1 MATVWDRCWANVW
14 TCVCVLVCVRD
25 VLGASLL
32 RLIVQMD
39 DLYGGVYL
47 FCGEATSG
55 DLLFP
60 GVAEFF
66 TLLHIPGTI
75 FHPHTPNP
83 QTDLFTGSL
92 PVHIHPL
99 PTHAY
104 ILLQTHILM
113 HIRYK
118 QQTCSSTEDH
128 KHNSSEIKCMHTRHT
143 HTQIYTHTGPHLFY
157 LCAAALYECPM
168 RIFNSIAILP
178 FCLDPHPLHDGG
190 IIALIY
196 STKQRLLFNLERGK
210 IRNQIRKHLGKICY
224 KYQMIIINMPRKLCQ
239 TLLFYFIAKFY
250 IHRLSLIS
258 LSL

>member
-1 MATVWDRCWANVW
+1 MGSVLGECVDV
-14 TCVCVLVCVRD
+14 CVCVLVCVRD

-128 KHNSSEIKCMHTRHT
+128 KHNSSEIKCMHTYTHDTLTRKYI
-143 HTQIYTHTGPHLFY
+143 HTQAHICFIS
-157 LCAAALYECPM
+157 ALQHSM
-168 RIFNSIAILP
+168 SV
-178 FCLDPHPLHDGG
+178 
-190 IIALIY
+190 
-196 STKQRLLFNLERGK
+196 Q
-210 IRNQIRKHLGKICY
+210 
-224 KYQMIIINMPRKLCQ
+224 
-239 TLLFYFIAKFY
+239 
-250 IHRLSLIS
+250 
-258 LSL
+258 

>member
-1 MATVWDRCWANVW
+1 M
-14 TCVCVLVCVRD
+14 CVRVCIGD

-39 DLYGGVYL
+39 DLYRGVYL

-99 PTHAY
+99 PRHAY

-113 HIRYK
+113 HICYK
-118 QQTCSSTEDH
+118 QQKNSSAEDH
-128 KHNSSEIKCMHTRHT
+128 KHTLSEIKCMNTTHSRANT
-143 HTQIYTHTGPHLFY
+143 HTTIFFSSLCCSALFTV
-157 LCAAALYECPM
+157 
-168 RIFNSIAILP
+168 RTFNNIAILP
-178 FCLDPHPLHDGG
+178 FCLGPQSLHDGAV
-190 IIALIY
+190 IALIY
-196 STKQRLLFNLERGK
+196 STKHGTPPQPGK
-210 IRNQIRKHLGKICY
+210 RRNKELKKGATR
-224 KYQMIIINMPRKLCQ
+224 
-239 TLLFYFIAKFY
+239 
-250 IHRLSLIS
+250 
-258 LSL
+258 

>member
-1 MATVWDRCWANVW
+1 MAAVWDWVLGVCVGL
-14 TCVCVLVCVRD
+14 CVCVLGCAED

-47 FCGEATSG
+47 FCGKATSG

-92 PVHIHPL
+92 PVHIYPL

-104 ILLQTHILM
+104 ILLQTRMLM
-113 HIRYK
+113 HILYAI
-118 QQTCSSTEDH
+118 
-128 KHNSSEIKCMHTRHT
+128 NSRRVQAPRTTNTPLARLNVWAHPAHI
-143 HTQIYTHTGPHLFY
+143 FY
-157 LCAAALYECPM
+157 LCSAVFCM
-168 RIFNSIAILP
+168 IIFNNAAIYTIL
-178 FCLDPHPLHDGG
+178 FRSMVSSWWGYNCSHIFHTQRGLFLSVGRDKMEN
-190 IIALIY
+190 
-196 STKQRLLFNLERGK
+196 KQR
-210 IRNQIRKHLGKICY
+210 Q
-224 KYQMIIINMPRKLCQ
+224 
-239 TLLFYFIAKFY
+239 
-250 IHRLSLIS
+250 
-258 LSL
+258 

>member
-1 MATVWDRCWANVW
+1 MGVW
-14 TCVCVLVCVRD
+14 TCVCVCVGD

-75 FHPHTPNP
+75 FHPRTPNP
-83 QTDLFTGSL
+83 QTDLFTDSL
-92 PVHIHPL
+92 AVHIYPL

-104 ILLQTHILM
+104 ILLQTHVLVYT
-113 HIRYK
+113 RYK

-128 KHNSSEIKCMHTRHT
+128 KQTLSEIKCANT
-143 HTQIYTHTGPHLFY
+143 HDT
-157 LCAAALYECPM
+157 
-168 RIFNSIAILP
+168 N
-178 FCLDPHPLHDGG
+178 
-190 IIALIY
+190 
-196 STKQRLLFNLERGK
+196 RLL
-210 IRNQIRKHLGKICY
+210 
-224 KYQMIIINMPRKLCQ
+224 
-239 TLLFYFIAKFY
+239 
-250 IHRLSLIS
+250 SLAVLQCS
-258 LSL
+258 L